1 MNVTL
6 WILQVLLAAAFT
18 AHGWMLLA
26 PPPELLPIMHA
37 QLGVGFRLFLGIDPA
52 LRFRFL
58 EARLFACGVVLLRY
72 GTPAGGI

>member
-26 PPPELLPIMHA
+26 PPPELLPIMHE
-37 QLGVGFRLFLGIDPA
+37 QLGPMRAAFQPQFGA
-52 LRFRFL
+52 
-58 EARLFACGVVLLRY
+58 
-72 GTPAGGI
+72 T